1 MDSYTATFKPL
12 NSFCHKKEKKDKNRF
27 RTWSDITVLTFFS
40 LFINPHG
47 LPMMRFGMTWDWVN
61 DGTIF
66 SCLRETPLKAHWVIT
81 HWTICIIY
89 DNCLKKEKKKEILKT
104 GLFKLESR
112 DPLDSGDFTNPVL
125 CTSTYIFKTKKI
137 HSHSYRPTYFIPF
150 HTILIIG
157 HIIN

>member
-1 MDSYTATFKPL
+1 MKKYISQMTFDGFIYSNIQTSKQLLPQ
-12 NSFCHKKEKKDKNRF
+12 KGKKDKNWF

-89 DNCLKKEKKKEILKT
+89 DNCLKKNKKIKKEILKT

-125 CTSTYIFKTKKI
+125 CTSTYIFKTKK
-137 HSHSYRPTYFIPF
+137 STLTF
-150 HTILIIG
+150 L
-157 HIIN
+157 